1 MPADPVTASGFE
13 QFERD
18 LERFQRAIEQAVE
31 EMPATV
37 GQKIEQALLLLQGQ
51 AAIYPAERPGQKYI
65 RTGTLGR
72 RWTTAQRYYSSG
84 EGGFLVGTVGNNT
97 WYGPLVM
104 DEEEQMP
111 VHQGRWK
118 TIQQIARENQ
128 PRISTML
135 DQAGKEIAE
144 ELKERAEG

>member
-1 MPADPVTASGFE
+1 MPDPINVSGFE

-31 EMPATV
+31 ELPQTV

-51 AAIYPAERPGQKYI
+51 AAIYPAEPPNSTYI

-72 RWTTAQRYYSSG
+72 RWTTAQRYYSTG

-104 DEEEQMP
+104 SEEDQAP

-118 TIQQIARENQ
+118 TIEQIAREQQ
-128 PRISTML
+128 PRISAML

-144 ELKERAEG
+144 DLKQRAEG